1 MKERQN
7 LDNIVASLSAG
18 NSISDL
24 ALNELIELASDKQL
38 ANEKLDECKD
48 QLNSLTKEIRSMN
61 DKIVKLANQM
71 ELLGYLLK

>member
-18 NSISDL
+18 NAISDL
-24 ALNELIELASDKQL
+24 ALNELIELANDKQL

>member
-1 MKERQN
+1 MSKKQN
-7 LDNIVASLSAG
+7 LDEIIASLNAG
-18 NSISDL
+18 NAISDL
-24 ALNELIELASDKQL
+24 ALDELIELANDKQL

-48 QLNSLTKEIRSMN
+48 QLNNLTKEIRNMN

>member
-18 NSISDL
+18 NAISDL
-24 ALNELIELASDKQL
+24 ALDELIELANDKQL
-38 ANEKLDECKD
+38 ANEKLNECKD
-48 QLNSLTKEIRSMN
+48 QLNDLTKEIRSMN